1 MPVIKF
7 AFYFKASDMY
17 NEKKFRAI
25 YDEFLGS
32 GLTIRDFCANQHM
45 NEAKFYYWQNKLK
58 RQLPPKSGF
67 VPVVFENGE
76 QARSSRVPASMQPPS
91 TSLSTS
97 EATTQALSCEI
108 SYPNGVLVKLNG
120 LPDVQ
125 MLRSL
130 LVLTRR

>member
-1 MPVIKF
+1 
-7 AFYFKASDMY
+7 MY

-45 NEAKFYYWQNKLK
+45 NEAKFYYWQHKLK
-58 RQLPPKSGF
+58 GLLPPKSGF
-67 VPVVFENGE
+67 IPVVFENGG
-76 QARSSRVPASMQPPS
+76 QARSSRVPAPVQTQSASFPPP
-91 TSLSTS
+91 
-97 EATTQALSCEI
+97 EATAQTISCEI

-120 LPDVQ
+120 LPDAQ

-130 LVLTRR
+130 LV

>member
-1 MPVIKF
+1 ML
-7 AFYFKASDMY
+7 

-25 YDEFLGS
+25 YSEFLES
-32 GLTIRDFCANQHM
+32 GLTIRDYCANHQM

-58 RQLPPKSGF
+58 GQLPPKRGF
-67 VPVVFENGE
+67 VPVIFENGR
-76 QARSSRVPASMQPPS
+76 QASQVP
-91 TSLSTS
+91 
-97 EATTQALSCEI
+97 TQVQDLPGAHSHPAVSNKTISCEI

-130 LVLTRR
+130 LVLARR